1 MSYTI
6 SIFPISVVT
15 WIFPHFRCPSVVSAS
30 VVTLWLFKLQL
41 ACYCYIFYTLLF
53 YIYYLLSVVFA
64 NLLAINDFVCITRL
78 SQFHLLIS
86 LFVFNSLSIV
96 NSSAPGTKSNLR
108 LIPVRIVYEFRS
120 IVCVCV

>member
-1 MSYTI
+1 M
-6 SIFPISVVT
+6 
-15 WIFPHFRCPSVVSAS
+15 
-30 VVTLWLFKLQL
+30 
-41 ACYCYIFYTLLF
+41 
-53 YIYYLLSVVFA
+53 VFA

-120 IVCVCV
+120 IVCVCLIWLCFVFFFNAIVNYFK